1 MSIYG
6 RTYVST
12 PPQTKRVCW
21 RARQYMAVASRS
33 SLHELCRSGNLK
45 ALQEYAC
52 DLDAATLK
60 AQLDGPVGALEHTVL
75 HVAASRGH
83 SEVLDFLIA
92 KGGDVDHQN
101 TVGCTPLHVAA
112 SKGNEGCVRVLLK
125 HNSNVFRTD
134 CHGKTAKQRAKLR
147 RIVRLLTS
155 AELVTAAGNKDGGT
169 LASLMRDTTVIDQ
182 STLSRALMAAV
193 NVDSVCNICWL
204 VMRGVSDIS
213 KALQVAEQDHKHK
226 AAKVL
231 TLIRAAQTN
240 DRDLAASLLQNRL
253 EGSAEGAALWSGEI
267 PMVVPIEIARQ
278 CNHCAVRE
286 ELLFGTD
293 VLHERGTV
301 CWHGLH
307 LCHLEPEWLV
317 RLDWTRHLM
326 LAWNRLQTLP
336 AEMACL
342 TKVVQLELQ
351 CNNLATIP
359 PSLLKLP
366 SLRRLNLSFNELV
379 DLPLVPEWSPS
390 LTSLDLSHNRLTSI
404 VGSPVATSLTSL
416 NLASNRLRE
425 VPPCILHGFTKLCS
439 LDLRKNE
446 LISRESLECL
456 RFHGNLTR
464 CVEDDTDS
472 QHDGEDTRNVPHQDV
487 KVRDTRIG
495 GDDEGTQI
503 MKIVLLGVWCGQN
516 DSGLHLE
523 WQRRQGLNDR
533 RLHLNIWDVSGGDQS
548 KSRECLAVGLK
559 GAMQNV
565 NALKEVI
572 WRCAIVN
579 NHRLVTT
586 DQRLTINH
594 TSLVRL
600 GEMIQNAA
608 QNGSC
613 KPVLRKEEF
622 KDLICKSNLLAC
634 EDEGMASV
642 VGHSLCMVGIILHY
656 NTPSHNL
663 DDLYFVSPRFLCK
676 TVLRT
681 VRNSFI
687 RGGILHTRH
696 LPALFGNNCLV
707 AEYLE
712 QYVMLLSHCNIALA
726 VDNQAL
732 LIPSMLP
739 DMHPVGTGI
748 QGMRDE
754 LMYTRHFILDCPLG
768 VFPGSIPDFWNQL
781 LVRIMHFVP
790 RVRFALENSPSG
802 SEKAAPHWTSGE
814 PLLIPNVQGPLPYK
828 PSHSNNAVAM
838 WWRGSI
844 VYHDT
849 ELEFQVEL
857 LHNTEQK
864 IFEGVLITASRSLHG
879 AKVFGQLVKIA
890 ARLFVSL
897 PRGHMHA
904 ANNEEAMEV
913 KQVAPCY
920 ICAKLGHPSPL
931 QVQNLMLHDLDPGLM
946 LNVGSLSITSS
957 AVVLGTGNSSTVY
970 QGQHKGANV
979 AIKLFHGTP
988 RDAFTQLRK
997 EVTLLHNLRHPYVV
1011 PLIGALLYPAMAL
1024 VTEEAPLGSLDKVV
1038 IKRRQ
1043 AVHRLV
1049 LHRIVT
1055 QVAAALGYLHTNG
1068 IVRCECRA
1076 SDVLVWSLD
1085 PGSLFHCKL
1094 GNFGMAKELDPIGAQ
1109 LPRGTTEFIAPEA
1122 LTVGKGGDRHL
1133 LCDKRA
1139 DVYSVKLAVLK
1150 GERPELRDIPLAETS
1165 YFYLTRLMQRCWD
1178 GCPDRRPTTAEVV
1191 GLLCLPSVQSVMAV
1205 SPVEMEHTVRS
1216 AHLVPPARGDSPH
1229 DSTLWVCCDGAD
1241 SVEVVTY
1248 EVRTMTKQEGF
1259 PISDQQLLHCS
1270 LLTARHLW
1278 VCTSRRQGNSELSA
1292 FDVHSRK
1299 LEKRIA
1305 LQENAM
1311 YSLACS
1317 ERMIY
1322 CGMHEGLCVAYDQ
1335 EAGVRCS
1342 SQKLSDY
1349 RIDGLAVAP
1358 DFLWASTLH
1367 RIFLLDL
1374 ATLEDRYR
1382 SEENNVISAL
1392 TPVLDTVW
1400 VAMVT
1405 GHIMVFHDKEVLTW
1419 FRPYKEY
1426 VRFLTYLHCNDP
1438 YHSEKAVVVSGA
1450 KEFIPSMVAGLN
1462 KDVPSPSNLAVTLV
1476 MWEAFP
1482 AKQCRQM
1489 QFVNDNATCF
1499 TANEAEMAVTITKG
1513 GFNDGILKQ
1522 KKGDLTK
1529 ALAGLDAVPVE
1540 TQSEDSESTSN
1551 LSNSHSRQGLQ
1562 VDTLYFSMSTCNIT
1576 SSSGEPSFL
1585 GSACALPS
1593 SSTADVLDIRISRFD
1608 GERIQVSCPTPVILM
1623 VVLDKL
1629 AEWQQNNS
1637 DTLPQS
1643 IDCYVLSYY
1652 LIDTVHSVFV
1662 RTQLDLDRYLLQAR
1676 RPPLLLTQ
1684 RV

>member
-1 MSIYG
+1 M
-6 RTYVST
+6 
-12 PPQTKRVCW
+12 
-21 RARQYMAVASRS
+21 
-33 SLHELCRSGNLK
+33 
-45 ALQEYAC
+45 
-52 DLDAATLK
+52 
-60 AQLDGPVGALEHTVL
+60 
-75 HVAASRGH
+75 
-83 SEVLDFLIA
+83 
-92 KGGDVDHQN
+92 
-101 TVGCTPLHVAA
+101 
-112 SKGNEGCVRVLLK
+112 
-125 HNSNVFRTD
+125 
-134 CHGKTAKQRAKLR
+134 
-147 RIVRLLTS
+147 
-155 AELVTAAGNKDGGT
+155 
-169 LASLMRDTTVIDQ
+169 
-182 STLSRALMAAV
+182 
-193 NVDSVCNICWL
+193 
-204 VMRGVSDIS
+204 
-213 KALQVAEQDHKHK
+213 
-226 AAKVL
+226 
-231 TLIRAAQTN
+231 
-240 DRDLAASLLQNRL
+240 
-253 EGSAEGAALWSGEI
+253 
-267 PMVVPIEIARQ
+267 
-278 CNHCAVRE
+278 
-286 ELLFGTD
+286 
-293 VLHERGTV
+293 
-301 CWHGLH
+301 
-307 LCHLEPEWLV
+307 
-317 RLDWTRHLM
+317 
-326 LAWNRLQTLP
+326 
-336 AEMACL
+336 
-342 TKVVQLELQ
+342 QLELQ

-366 SLRRLNLSFNELV
+366 SLRRLDLSFNELV

-425 VPPCILHGFTKLCS
+425 VSPCILHGFTKLCS

-456 RFHGNLTR
+456 RIHGNLTR

-472 QHDGEDTRNVPHQDV
+472 QHNGEDTRNVPHQDV
-487 KVRDTRIG
+487 KVRDTGIG
-495 GDDEGTQI
+495 GDYEGTQI
-503 MKIVLLGVWCGQN
+503 MKIVLLGE
-516 DSGLHLE
+516 SGVGKTTLASILSGSE
-523 WQRRQGLNDR
+523 GKADGELTISTWKLRQGLNDR
-533 RLHLNIWDVSGGDQS
+533 GLHLKIWDVSGGDQS
-548 KSRECLAVGLK
+548 KVVCRCVLSERCVCILLFNLKKVTRWGEEMRTWVEHITAQAPGACLLLVGTHLDELSDQEGPTVQDFFHEAAILPAINTTLQSRECLAVGLK

-642 VGHSLCMVGIILHY
+642 VGHSLCTVGTILHY

-663 DDLYFVSPRFLCK
+663 DDLYFVNPRFLCK

-790 RVRFALENSPSG
+790 RVRFALENSPSW
-802 SEKAAPHWTSGE
+802 SEKGAPHRTSGE

-857 LHNTEQK
+857 LHDTEQK
-864 IFEGVLITASRSLHG
+864 ILEGVLITASRSPHG

-920 ICAKLGHPSPL
+920 ICAKLGHPSPYKFKVGKCFSAIATNKFYANCKQDCDDRHTVPL
-931 QVQNLMLHDLDPGLM
+931 SDLVPDLMLHDLDPGLM

-1049 LHRIVT
+1049 LHRIMT

-1109 LPRGTTEFIAPEA
+1109 MPRGTTEFIAPEA
-1122 LTVGKGGDRHL
+1122 LTVGKGGDRRL

-1139 DVYSVKLAVLK
+1139 DMYSYAMLLYQVIARREPLFTGIPPADVKLAVLK
-1150 GERPELRDIPLAETS
+1150 GERPELRDVPLAETS
-1165 YFYLTRLMQRCWD
+1165 YFYLTQLMQRCWD
-1178 GCPDRRPTTAEVV
+1178 GCPDRRPTTTEVV

-1216 AHLVPPARGDSPH
+1216 AHLIPPARGDSPH
-1229 DSTLWVCCDGAD
+1229 DSTLWMCCDGAD

-1305 LQENAM
+1305 LQENAV

-1342 SQKLSDY
+1342 SQRLSDY
-1349 RIDGLAVAP
+1349 RIDGLAVAT
-1358 DFLWASTLH
+1358 DFLWASTLQ

-1374 ATLEDRYR
+1374 ATLEVRITLTRPGLDSANVGQLKASPQGDTVWSANIFKSAWFTSWSQDRRTHNFDVDAKACLSRIDHR

-1499 TANEAEMAVTITKG
+1499 TADEAEMAVTITKG

-1562 VDTLYFSMSTCNIT
+1562 VDTLSLSMSTCNIT

-1585 GSACALPS
+1585 GSACALPF

-1637 DTLPQS
+1637 DKLPQS
-1643 IDCYVLSYY
+1643 IDGYVLSYY
-1652 LIDTVHSVFV
+1652 LIDTVQSVFV